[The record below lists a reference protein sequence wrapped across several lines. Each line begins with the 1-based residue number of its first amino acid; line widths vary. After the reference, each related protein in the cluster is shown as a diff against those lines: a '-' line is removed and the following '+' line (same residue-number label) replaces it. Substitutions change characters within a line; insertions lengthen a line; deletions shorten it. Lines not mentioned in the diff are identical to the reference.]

1 MSYSRCAKHHILY
14 ETGKRC
20 PKCSQ
25 IYNKNRADKEL
36 IKFYQSK
43 DWKLTRDYIINYY
56 CGIDIYALG
65 VTGKITPCNKLTVHH
80 ITPYK
85 ENPGRGLDYDNLVPV
100 SDFSHSQIHK
110 MYDSGKKDEVIK
122 IINRGRG
129 LFNKL
134 RYGDKDKN
142 TKTT

>member
-1 MSYSRCAKHHILY
+1 MAYSRCAKHHILY

-25 IYNKNRADKEL
+25 IYNKNRGDKEL

-43 DWKLTRDYIINYY
+43 DWHLTRDYIINYY

-65 VTGKITPCNKLTVHH
+65 VTGKITPCNRLTVHH
-80 ITPYK
+80 IIPYRD
-85 ENPGRGLDYDNLVPV
+85 NPGRGLDYDNLVSV

-110 MYDSGKKDEVIK
+110 LYDCGKKEEAIAT
-122 IINRGRG
+122 INKGREA
-129 LFNKL
+129 FEKL
-134 RYGDKDKN
+134 RNGNNKN
-142 TKTT
+142 KETT

>member
-1 MSYSRCAKHHILY
+1 MAYSRCAKHHILH

-25 IYNKNRADKEL
+25 IYNKNRADREL

-65 VTGKITPCNKLTVHH
+65 LNGKIVPCNKLTVHH
-80 ITPYK
+80 IITYK
-85 ENPGRGLDYDNLVPV
+85 DNPSLGLDINNLVPV

-110 MYDSGKKDEVIK
+110 LYDSGHKDEAIAT
-122 IINRGRG
+122 INKGREA
-129 LFNKL
+129 FEKL
-134 RYGDKDKN
+134 RNGKDK
-142 TKTT
+142 KTT

>member
-1 MSYSRCAKHHILY
+1 MSYSRCAKHHILC

-85 ENPGRGLDYDNLVPV
+85 DNPSLGLDINNLVPV

-110 MYDSGKKDEVIK
+110 MYDSGKKDEAID
-122 IINRGRG
+122 IINKGREV
-129 LFNKL
+129 FNRL
-134 RYGDKDKN
+134 RNGNNKDK
-142 TKTT
+142 KTT

>member
-1 MSYSRCAKHHILY
+1 MAYSRCAKHHILY

-25 IYNKNRADKEL
+25 IYNKNRADKDL
-36 IKFYQSK
+36 IKFYNSK
-43 DWKLTRDYIINYY
+43 DWHLTRDYIINYY

-80 ITPYK
+80 ITPYR
-85 ENPGRGLDYDNLVPV
+85 ENPGRGLDINNLVPV

-110 MYDSGKKDEVIK
+110 LYDSGHRQDAIDTINKGREAFEKLRNGKKD
-122 IINRGRG
+122 N
-129 LFNKL
+129 NK
-134 RYGDKDKN
+134 
-142 TKTT
+142 KTT

>member
-43 DWKLTRDYIINYY
+43 DWKMARDYIINYY

-65 VTGKITPCNKLTVHH
+65 VNGKIVPCNKLTVHH
-80 ITPYK
+80 IITYK
-85 ENPGRGLDYDNLVPV
+85 DNPSLGLDINNLVPV

-110 MYDSGKKDEVIK
+110 LYDSGHRQDAIDTINKGREAFEKLKNGKKD
-122 IINRGRG
+122 N
-129 LFNKL
+129 NKE
-134 RYGDKDKN
+134 
-142 TKTT
+142 TT

>member
-1 MSYSRCAKHHILY
+1 MAYSRCSKHHILY

-43 DWKLTRDYIINYY
+43 DWKMARDYIINYY

-65 VTGKITPCNKLTVHH
+65 LNGKLTPCNKLTVHH
-80 ITPYK
+80 IIPYR

-110 MYDSGKKDEVIK
+110 LYDSGHKEEAIKTINKGREVF
-122 IINRGRG
+122 NR
-129 LFNKL
+129 L
-134 RYGDKDKN
+134 RNGNNKDK
-142 TKTT
+142 KTT

>member
-1 MSYSRCAKHHILY
+1 MAYSRCSKHHILY

-25 IYNKNRADKEL
+25 FYNKNRGDREL

-43 DWKLTRDYIINYY
+43 DWHLTRDYIINYY

-80 ITPYK
+80 IITLK
-85 ENPGRGLDYDNLVPV
+85 ENPGRGLDYNNLVPV

-110 MYDSGKKDEVIK
+110 LYDSGHRQDAIDT
-122 IINRGRG
+122 INKGREA
-129 LFNKL
+129 FNRL
-134 RYGDKDKN
+134 RNGNNKDK
-142 TKTT
+142 KTT